1 MRLPR
6 LLLPV
11 MLAAVLLAVAGCG
24 GSSSKHAASA
34 GTTSTQSHV
43 VVLVME
49 NEDASDVLTGRYT
62 QQLASTSA
70 VAKRY
75 FAIAHPSL
83 PNYLALTG
91 GSTFGVKSDCTDC
104 GVNAPNIVDQ
114 LEAAHLSWRAYMGGM
129 PKPCDTAVTAGVL
142 AQKKH
147 GAIPLYVKKEDPF
160 LYYHDI
166 VANPARC
173 AHVVPETQLAA
184 DIKGGQL
191 PTFVWITPNQ
201 CENGHSCSLK
211 QSDSYLAGVVPSL
224 LGALGPH
231 GVLFLTWDEGN
242 APAPCN
248 CHGEAL
254 GGNVLALAAGPDARR
269 GGVATQTYDH
279 YSLLRTVEDILGLPH
294 LGRAGAPTTH
304 AMDALFTQPPRVR

>member
-11 MLAAVLLAVAGCG
+11 TLAAALLVVAGCG

-34 GTTSTQSHV
+34 GTISTQSHV
-43 VVLVME
+43 VVLLME
-49 NEDASDVLTGRYT
+49 NEDAGDVLTGHYI
-62 QQLASTSA
+62 QELASTSA

-91 GSTFGVKSDCTDC
+91 GSTFGIKSDCTDC

-129 PKPCDTAVTAGVL
+129 PRPCDTAATAG
-142 AQKKH
+142 
-147 GAIPLYVKKEDPF
+147 LYVKKEDPF

-211 QSDSYLAGVVPSL
+211 QADGYLAATVPSL
-224 LGALGPH
+224 LAALGPH

-242 APAPCN
+242 ARAR
-248 CHGEAL
+248 CHCHREAL

-269 GGVATQTYDH
+269 GGVVTQTYDH